1 MNESD
6 IETRSIA
13 DALYEQLG
21 ATVNAAYLYGS
32 VARGARNAGDLDL
45 LLVTSSHDHARVY
58 GTIGNIQAGKTIL
71 IHPTIINERELES
84 NPLFRELIDSSI
96 TLWQEPTPAVALVA
110 YQDNDSHR

>member
-21 ATVNAAYLYGS
+21 AIVNAAYLYGS
-32 VARGARNAGDLDL
+32 VARGARNAGDLDV
-45 LLVTSSHDHARVY
+45 LLVTSSHDRARVY
-58 GTIGNIQAGKTIL
+58 GTIVKIQAGKTIL
-71 IHPTIINERELES
+71 IHPTIINERELQS

-96 TLWQEPTPAVALVA
+96 TLWQEATPAVALVA
-110 YQDNDSHR
+110 YQENHPHR